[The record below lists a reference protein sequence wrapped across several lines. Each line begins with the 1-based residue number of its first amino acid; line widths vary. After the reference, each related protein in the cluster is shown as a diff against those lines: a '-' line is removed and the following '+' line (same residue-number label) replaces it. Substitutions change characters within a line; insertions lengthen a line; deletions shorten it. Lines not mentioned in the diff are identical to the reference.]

1 MARHYETIVIGAGFG
16 GLCMGHDLR
25 EAGREDFLILE
36 KANGLGGTWRENT
49 YPGAECDVD
58 SCLYSCSYALNP
70 DWNYRWSKQPQ
81 ILQYMKMLAAKFD
94 LNRHMQFDTK
104 IEAAHFNETENHWTV
119 KTTQGDYS
127 CRYLISAV
135 GQLHHPR
142 LPDVTGMQD
151 FNGASF
157 HAAQWD
163 HDVDLRGKRVAVI
176 GSAAS
181 AVQLIPEVAKQA
193 QHLTIFQRSPN
204 WMLDKRNR
212 RYKTFEKWIA
222 RKFPFTMKMK
232 RAFIFGSGDYF
243 LFPAIRGRAFQSWIV
258 KLMAT
263 ANMRKH
269 VKDPD
274 MRKTLT
280 PDFPIGAK
288 RILFADAYYPALMR
302 DNVDLLASGVERM
315 TRDGVVA
322 SDGTQ
327 IDCDVVI
334 FATGFYTN
342 PFLLGIDV
350 KGRDGARLSDH
361 WANGAYAYNG
371 TVTSGFPSLLFLY
384 GPNTNTGSG
393 SIIFFLERQAR
404 YILQLIQGS
413 KEGMIDIKPDAEA
426 EFVEEMQQRLSNL
439 AWAKVENSWYKD
451 GEKIPN
457 NWPGS
462 MKEFGKRLA
471 KPNFDHFV

>member
-1 MARHYETIVIGAGFG
+1 MVFKQCRKNLGIDVAG
-16 GLCMGHDLR
+16 
-25 EAGREDFLILE
+25 
-36 KANGLGGTWRENT
+36 K
-49 YPGAECDVD
+49 
-58 SCLYSCSYALNP
+58 
-70 DWNYRWSKQPQ
+70 
-81 ILQYMKMLAAKFD
+81 
-94 LNRHMQFDTK
+94 
-104 IEAAHFNETENHWTV
+104 
-119 KTTQGDYS
+119 
-127 CRYLISAV
+127 
-135 GQLHHPR
+135 
-142 LPDVTGMQD
+142 QD
-151 FNGASF
+151 FKGASF

-193 QHLTIFQRSPN
+193 QNLTMFQRSLN
-204 WMLDKRNR
+204 WILKKGNR
-212 RYKTFEKWIA
+212 RYKKFEKWIA
-222 RKFPFTMKMK
+222 RKLPFTM
-232 RAFIFGSGDYF
+232 RLNRGLYAASGDYG
-243 LFPAIRGRAFQSWIV
+243 LFPAIQGRALQTWGV
-258 KLMAT
+258 KFMLN
-263 ANMRKH
+263 ANLRKH
-269 VKDPD
+269 IKDPE

-302 DNVDLLASGVERM
+302 DNVDLLASGVKRM
-315 TRDGVVA
+315 TRAGVVA

-327 IDCDVVI
+327 VDCDVVI

-361 WANGAYAYNG
+361 WADGAYAYNG
-371 TVTSGFPSLLFLY
+371 TLTAGFPNLFFLY

-393 SIIFFLERQAR
+393 SIIFFLERQAQ

-413 KEGMIDIKPDAEA
+413 KEGMIDIKPDAET
-426 EFVEEMQQRLSNL
+426 EFVEEMQQRLSTL